1 MKRQAAAT
9 RPAPSVIDDFIA
21 SYPAPQ
27 EARKILWELLLA
39 AMGSAHADMWTS
51 EVRAN
56 MLFFTE
62 QCGDVL
68 DEMYARYQSQMSV

>member
-1 MKRQAAAT
+1 MHKKKMRMNLLPFAIA
-9 RPAPSVIDDFIA
+9 RLAPR
-21 SYPAPQ
+21 YPPNA
-27 EARKILWELLLA
+27 LLA